1 MICSSRQHGMAVKAL
16 LILNGTEEGGTYID
30 TTVNS
35 HDRNTSAHARSREK
49 DLARAVL
56 KFQLA
61 GISLLYGA
69 TDALS
74 RSGLV

>member
-1 MICSSRQHGMAVKAL
+1 MAVKAL

-35 HDRNTSAHARSREK
+35 HDRNASAHARSREK

-56 KFQLA
+56 KFKL